1 MSPACFD
8 VFHSRLTSTQFSVI
22 ASKNHSRNSAAQRRM
37 SRAPYNDLA
46 SGVSEEA
53 ETFVPVEANED
64 ATEAP
69 E

>member
-1 MSPACFD
+1 
-8 VFHSRLTSTQFSVI
+8 
-22 ASKNHSRNSAAQRRM
+22 M